1 MGHYE
6 QLVWQPAVLDGVPRA
21 YRQRGPYWAY
31 VPDPLQ
37 RSPMVLDG
45 QLIDLVAT
53 ATAALSAAVR
63 GAGDVDLDSFA
74 SLALRSEAA
83 ASSVIEGVQASAKSV
98 ALADFTGHGPLGA
111 QGVARNAR
119 IMRLATRDLAQAPE
133 VSLDDVEQLQAQL
146 VPHLPGLRQEQVWI
160 GGANPMVAQFV
171 PPRHE
176 RVRPLMDDLLA
187 YLNDPVDTTL
197 VAAATIHAQFETIHP
212 FRDGNGRI
220 GRALTHTVLARSHRA
235 PTVIPFSRVFA
246 ARKQSYIEGLTGWL
260 TYHGR
265 DGRDGMDG
273 RSKWISAFA
282 EAIIE
287 AAALTQQMVSELVQV
302 QHEFRQALSAERD
315 RAGHRAPR
323 RGSAVLRLLE
333 DVTAHPI
340 DTAATAAARLG
351 VSTVAARDAL
361 DELTN
366 ARVYRSEKIHKGKT
380 VAYLAKGILNLAD
393 EIAARGS
400 SPPQDSEPTE
410 PRGTAHRARPGV
422 CGHPLPGPGER
433 CTAHPGHDGKHRRT

>member
-6 QLVWQPAVLDGVPRA
+6 QLIWRPVVLDGVPRA
-21 YRQRGPYWAY
+21 YRRSGQYWAY
-31 VPDPLQ
+31 VPDALE

-45 QLIDLVAT
+45 HLVDLVAT
-53 ATAALSAAVR
+53 ATAALTAAMR

-98 ALADFTGHGPLGA
+98 ALADFTGYGPLAA
-111 QGVARNAR
+111 QGVVRNAR
-119 IMRLATRDLAQAPE
+119 IMRLATRGMAQAQE

-171 PPRHE
+171 PPRYE
-176 RVRPLMDDLLA
+176 RVQPLMDDLLA
-187 YLNDPVDTTL
+187 YLNDPRDTTL
-197 VAAATIHAQFETIHP
+197 VAAATVHAQFETIHP

-220 GRALTHTVLARSHRA
+220 GRALTHTVLARAQAAS
-235 PTVIPFSRVFA
+235 TIIPFSRVFA
-246 ARKQSYIEGLTGWL
+246 ARKQAYIEGLTEWR
-260 TYHGR
+260 TR
-265 DGRDGMDG
+265 DGIDG
-273 RSKWISAFA
+273 RSKWVAAFA

-287 AAALTQQMVSELVQV
+287 AAALTQQMVVELGQV
-302 QHEFRQALSAERD
+302 QHEFRQALTAERH
-315 RAGHRAPR
+315 RAGQRAPR

-333 DVTAHPI
+333 GITAHPI

-351 VSTVAARDAL
+351 ISTVAARDAL

-366 ARVYRSEKIHKGKT
+366 ANVYRAAKIDKGKT
-380 VAYLAKGILNLAD
+380 VAYLATRILDLAD
-393 EIAARGS
+393 DVASR
-400 SPPQDSEPTE
+400 
-410 PRGTAHRARPGV
+410 
-422 CGHPLPGPGER
+422 
-433 CTAHPGHDGKHRRT
+433 